1 MRAIIGIVLNG
12 LTGLAAADYGSSEFD
27 WTTIRPSKDL
37 EYHDCFDGFK
47 CARLI
52 APLDYKN
59 DSDSRTV
66 SLAMI
71 KLPAVVS
78 DNDPAF
84 AGSIFTNPGGP
95 GGAGV
100 GFLVRAG
107 KGLRDVLDK
116 PSRRHY
122 EIVSFDPR
130 GIGSSWPRAN
140 CFVRDTLARDAVLL
154 ELRGHGPLDGRGGN
168 TIPYVLALQ
177 RAIGRRCQDAEESSI
192 NGGQIMAYMGTPSVA
207 RDMIQMV
214 DKIAELRA
222 RNGGTR
228 RHPSHG
234 GGDQED
240 RLELK
245 RRRNQMDH
253 DIPRLQYIGYSYG
266 TVLGNYFASLFPGRV
281 GRIVL
286 DGVVNTNDYSSGP
299 VRYSA
304 ELLKL

>member
-1 MRAIIGIVLNG
+1 MRAAVGIVWNG
-12 LTGLAAADYGSSEFD
+12 LISLVTASYGSSEFD
-27 WTTIRPSKDL
+27 WTTISPSKDL
-37 EYHDCFDGFK
+37 EYHNCFDDFK

-59 DSDSRTV
+59 DSDPRTV
-66 SLAMI
+66 ALAII
-71 KLPAVVS
+71 KLPAMVP
-78 DNDPAF
+78 DDDPAF
-84 AGSIFTNPGGP
+84 AGSVFTNPGGP

-100 GFLVRAG
+100 GFMVRAG

-116 PSRRHY
+116 PGRRHY

-154 ELRGHGPLDGRGGN
+154 ELRGRGSLDSGGGS
-168 TIPYVLALQ
+168 TVPYVLALQ
-177 RAIGRRCQDAEESSI
+177 KAIGRRCLDAEESGI

-207 RDMIQMV
+207 RDMVQMV

-228 RHPSHG
+228 MTPSHDG
-234 GGDQED
+234 DDQED

-245 RRRNQMDH
+245 RRGNQGDH

-286 DGVVNTNDYSSGP
+286 DGIVNAKDYSSGP

-304 ELLKL
+304 KLLL